1 MKKNLKTSAWFS
13 GVLLLILA
21 RALFAEGSV
30 DELRPIDL
38 NGDGQPENARLI
50 YSEPDDYGN
59 CSAVLKLKSLGK
71 TFSVPL
77 KEGFNADT
85 TYLKKL
91 ILSDKTR
98 PFIMVE
104 ATMNKNKNRWIY
116 SFDGRKLKEE
126 LVVFSNFPLITE
138 KDVDRDGVREII
150 VKLKDDRPGRDP
162 NKDSY
167 ERTYKWTGIK
177 FYESTDDW
185 LKKQESNAPKPQ
197 RIVEE
202 EF

>member
-1 MKKNLKTSAWFS
+1 MNIRLNR
-13 GVLLLILA
+13 VI
-21 RALFAEGSV
+21 ALSFCLMCLTGGALYADGSV

-38 NGDGQPENARLI
+38 NGDGKPEKVSLI

-59 CSAVLKLKSLGK
+59 CSAVLKVVSLGK
-71 TFSVPL
+71 VYTVQL
-77 KEGFNADT
+77 KDGFNADT

-91 ILSDKTR
+91 ILSDKIR

-126 LVVFSNFPLITE
+126 LVVFSNFPLIYE
-138 KDVDRDGVREII
+138 KDIDKDNAKEIV

-162 NKDSY
+162 SKDTY
-167 ERTYKWTGIK
+167 ERTYKWTGTR
-177 FYESTDDW
+177 FYDNTDDW
-185 LKKQESNAPKPQ
+185 LKNEAIKTPKPQ
-197 RIVEE
+197 PSGDDDY
-202 EF
+202 